1 MNPKQ
6 AKLLIEEVR
15 KIRVSLE
22 DSIDRIV
29 VALSRVS

>member
-6 AKLLIEEVR
+6 AKLLIDEVR
-15 KIRVSLE
+15 TIRTILE
-22 DSIDRIV
+22 ASVDRIV